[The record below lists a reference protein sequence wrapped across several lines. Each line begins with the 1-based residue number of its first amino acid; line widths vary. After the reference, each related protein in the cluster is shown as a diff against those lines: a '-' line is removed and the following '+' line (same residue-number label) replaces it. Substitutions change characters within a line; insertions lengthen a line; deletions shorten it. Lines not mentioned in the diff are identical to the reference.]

1 MKRAEWALFSSTSEP
16 HAARGRSQ
24 ALAVILAACLY
35 LPGCIGLFGPSVA
48 VAADPVLR
56 LSSAEFVLSDA
67 PKPPPDSAPWQPQ
80 TLPDDWR
87 VSRPGTYGYGW
98 YRLRF
103 DLPAAPDQLFAAY
116 MPVLQTVGALYV
128 NGVEVGSNGTFDQ
141 APPGF
146 HPRWSSFA
154 QSPQIVSVHPAL
166 LHAGANT
173 LHLRLWVYKG
183 ARGAVS
189 PVTVGPEHEVRATY
203 ERRLLVSL
211 HGLQMIVVFGVG
223 FGLFMLL
230 LWLRR
235 PHESMYGYFGLTALL
250 FPIWIAGKYIVV
262 DPPVPGAY
270 WGVIVRFGLDG
281 YTALMCLFA
290 LRYGGWHMPRLE
302 RGLLTFVL
310 LSACVNYYYYS
321 GGDGWVARNWWHLS
335 FVPAATY
342 VTIFWAIAWQRKA
355 PVTLCLAVA
364 ASLKLACA
372 INENLLPY
380 PVDLPRFMPHSYLPM
395 FIVIGWILVD
405 RFVKALNESEALNTE
420 LEKRVAQKH
429 AELQENY
436 LRMQQMERHSAI
448 VEERQRIMRD
458 MHDGIG
464 AHLISTLSQVEHG
477 QLSAEEVAA
486 ALRECI
492 EDLRLTIDSLE
503 PTDDD
508 LLAVLGNLRYR
519 LEPRLK
525 KCGIALDWQVQDVPK
540 LACLDPKNVLHILR
554 ILQEGFTNIL
564 KHADANRVTVETGV
578 DRNKVY
584 VRVKDNGH
592 GFAGERTG
600 HGLASMKHRAQ
611 AIGGQI
617 EIEPSAAGTTLS
629 LLLPISGS
637 RTSS

>member
-1 MKRAEWALFSSTSEP
+1 MKRARWASFSTTAKP
-16 HAARGRSQ
+16 RLAAGRFR
-24 ALAVILAACLY
+24 ALAVVLAVCFDLLGCL
-35 LPGCIGLFGPSVA
+35 GLIAP
-48 VAADPVLR
+48 
-56 LSSAEFVLSDA
+56 SSAQAAEPLLQLTSADFVLSDSSE
-67 PKPPPDSAPWQPQ
+67 PPPDSAPWQPQ

-87 VSRPGTYGYGW
+87 VSRPATYGYGW

-103 DLPAAPDQLFAAY
+103 DLPAGADQLFAAY

-128 NGVEVGSNGTFDQ
+128 NGVDVGQSGTFDRP
-141 APPGF
+141 PPGF
-146 HPRWSSFA
+146 HPRWSLYEHP
-154 QSPQIVSVHPAL
+154 PQLFSIRPDL

-183 ARGAVS
+183 ARGTATA
-189 PVTVGPEHEVRATY
+189 VTVGAEPLVRAMY
-203 ERRLLVSL
+203 ERRLFVTLT
-211 HGLQMIVVFGVG
+211 GLQMIVFFGIG

-235 PHESMYGYFGLTALL
+235 PHESMYGYFGLTALV
-250 FPIWIAGKYIVV
+250 FPIWIAGKYIIAE
-262 DPPVPGAY
+262 PPIPNPY
-270 WGVIVRFGLDG
+270 WAVIVRAGLDG
-281 YTALMCLFA
+281 YSVLMCFFA

-302 RGLLTFVL
+302 RSLLLYVAISVFL
-310 LSACVNYYYYS
+310 NYRLFS
-321 GGDGWVARNWWHLS
+321 GGDGWITQHWWLLT
-335 FVPAATY
+335 FVTAATY
-342 VTIFWAIAWQRKA
+342 VTIFWAIAWQRRT
-355 PVTLCLAVA
+355 PETICLAA
-364 ASLKLACA
+364 ASSLKLAVA

-380 PVDLPRFMPHSYLPM
+380 PVDLPRYMPYSYLPM

-436 LRMQQMERHSAI
+436 RRMQEMERQQAI
-448 VEERQRIMRD
+448 VEERQRIMSD

-477 QLSAEEVAA
+477 KLSPEEVAA

-525 KCGIALDWQVQDVPK
+525 KCGIELDWQVQDVPK

-564 KHADANRVTVETGV
+564 KHADADRVSVETGV
-578 DRNKVY
+578 DHGNVF

-592 GFAGERTG
+592 GFASDHTG

-611 AIGGQI
+611 TIGGQLDI
-617 EIEPSAAGTTLS
+617 QPSPAGTTLN
-629 LLLPISGS
+629 LLLPIPK
-637 RTSS
+637 SSTAS